1 MQADTTQLPRETAD
15 IETASDG
22 YAARFAGPAGEWMLE
37 VQAAAALTLLG
48 LERGL
53 ALLEVGGGH
62 GQLARPLADAGHVVT
77 VLGSDPVCA
86 KRIAGLVAAGR
97 CRFVTGEV
105 TALPFPD
112 RSFDGALCIRLLTHC
127 ARWQELVGELCRV
140 ARRSVIVEYPLHEG
154 LHRVAPLFF
163 GMKKKV
169 EGNTRAWRPFRHR
182 EIVAAFEAQG
192 FREEAV
198 IRQFFWPLV
207 IHRMLK
213 RRALSERLEAV
224 ARRAG
229 WTARA
234 GSPAI
239 SKLVRTGA

>member
-1 MQADTTQLPRETAD
+1 MQPDTTQLPRETAD

-37 VQAAAALTLLG
+37 VQAAAVLTLLG

-53 ALLEVGGGH
+53 SLLEVGGGH
-62 GQLARPLADAGHVVT
+62 GQLARPLADAGHAVT

-86 KRIAGLVAAGR
+86 KRISGLVAGGR

-112 RSFDGALCIRLLTHC
+112 RSFEGALCIRLLTHC
-127 ARWQELVGELCRV
+127 ARWPELVGELCRV

-182 EIVAAFEAQG
+182 EIVAAFAARG

-213 RRALSERLEAV
+213 RRALSERLEAA